1 MDTNNEKLNNDF
13 KMSVSFAKDVLQWE
27 ESCINQLN
35 GLTDPIKK
43 KEFVDWLWT
52 EMEVTDLGK

>member
-27 ESCINQLN
+27 DSCINQLN

-43 KEFVDWLWT
+43 KEFVDWL
-52 EMEVTDLGK
+52 